1 MSDDW
6 RADLADAIERGLA
19 ENGWDAVAD
28 VLGDLG
34 SELASHPDAPIEPL
48 SPQAP
53 VLALVACEAGALGVL
68 VNVDGHV
75 SVHQGRSAAVVVA
88 HVQESV
94 EPGLLVFTG
103 EAPADPTDWSA
114 FTTEVVASYTG
125 DATLEE
131 RREALRLA
139 GLTAPGWFSGSG
151 FTEAELLDACGAVV
165 VAVGRTGRIGG

>member
-1 MSDDW
+1 MSGDW
-6 RADLADAIERGLA
+6 RADLADAIARGLA
-19 ENGWDAVAD
+19 ENGWDAVVD
-28 VLGDLG
+28 VLGDVG
-34 SELASHPDAPIEPL
+34 EELSAHPDAPIEPL
-48 SPQAP
+48 SPLVP
-53 VLALVACEAGALGVL
+53 VLALVGCEAGTLGVL

-75 SVHQGRSAAVVVA
+75 SVHQGRTAAVLVA
-88 HVQESV
+88 HVRESI

-103 EAPADPTDWSA
+103 DAPVDATDWSA
-114 FTTEVVASYTG
+114 FETEAVASYTG

-165 VAVGRTGRIGG
+165 VAVGRTGRMNG